1 MPDIQVLKDLN
12 WTHEKL
18 EEKPSVDPD
27 DKMMNQT
34 LNAGRR

>member
-1 MPDIQVLKDLN
+1 MPDIQVVKDLN

-27 DKMMNQT
+27 DKVMNQT
-34 LNAGRR
+34 LNTIRR